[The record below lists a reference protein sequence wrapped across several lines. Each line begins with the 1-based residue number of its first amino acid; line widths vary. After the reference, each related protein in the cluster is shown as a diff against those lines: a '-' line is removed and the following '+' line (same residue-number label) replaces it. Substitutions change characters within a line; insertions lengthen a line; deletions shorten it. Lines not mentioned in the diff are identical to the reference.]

1 MAMDEMK
8 RQLFEQ
14 ERWIHRLS
22 ALSGLVYMLSNSL
35 QAVEMDGK
43 DDYINA
49 VGYISSSLSETEL
62 ALETAIR
69 GNVHI
74 FQRLESTDVCAFAGI
89 FCVKEKS
96 PLRGHFFV
104 ARKACCRK
112 RKACYDR
119 YMETVTGLADLRF

>member
-14 ERWIHRLS
+14 ERWIYRLS

-49 VGYISSSLSETEL
+49 VGYISSSLS
-62 ALETAIR
+62 ATAIR

-89 FCVKEKS
+89 SCVKEKS
-96 PLRGHFFV
+96 PIRDFFV
-104 ARKACCRK
+104 ARKVYCRK
-112 RKACYDR
+112 KES
-119 YMETVTGLADLRF
+119 ML

>member
-14 ERWIHRLS
+14 ERWIYRLS

-62 ALETAIR
+62 ALQQLSEVGKHR
-69 GNVHI
+69 
-74 FQRLESTDVCAFAGI
+74 RMR
-89 FCVKEKS
+89 FCRNI
-96 PLRGHFFV
+96 L
-104 ARKACCRK
+104 CK
-112 RKACYDR
+112 RKKSHK
-119 YMETVTGLADLRF
+119 GLFCCKESILSKKGIHAMMDTWKP

>member
-14 ERWIHRLS
+14 ERWIYRLS

-62 ALETAIR
+62 ALQHR
-69 GNVHI
+69 
-74 FQRLESTDVCAFAGI
+74 RMR
-89 FCVKEKS
+89 FCRNI
-96 PLRGHFFV
+96 L
-104 ARKACCRK
+104 CK
-112 RKACYDR
+112 RKKSHK
-119 YMETVTGLADLRF
+119 GLFCCKESILSKKGIHAMMDTWKP

>member
-22 ALSGLVYMLSNSL
+22 ALSGLVYILSNSL

-62 ALETAIR
+62 ALKQLFEEMFISFR
-69 GNVHI
+69 GWKA
-74 FQRLESTDVCAFAGI
+74 QTYAFLQEYP
-89 FCVKEKS
+89 V
-96 PLRGHFFV
+96 
-104 ARKACCRK
+104 
-112 RKACYDR
+112 
-119 YMETVTGLADLRF
+119 

>member
-14 ERWIHRLS
+14 ARWIHRLS

-62 ALETAIR
+62 ALKQLSEEMFISFR
-69 GNVHI
+69 GWKA
-74 FQRLESTDVCAFAGI
+74 QTYAFLQEYP
-89 FCVKEKS
+89 V
-96 PLRGHFFV
+96 
-104 ARKACCRK
+104 
-112 RKACYDR
+112 
-119 YMETVTGLADLRF
+119 

>member
-1 MAMDEMK
+1 MAMNEMK

-22 ALSGLVYMLSNSL
+22 ALSGLVYMLSTSL

-62 ALETAIR
+62 ALKQLSEEMFISFR
-69 GNVHI
+69 GWKA
-74 FQRLESTDVCAFAGI
+74 QTYAFLQEYP
-89 FCVKEKS
+89 V
-96 PLRGHFFV
+96 
-104 ARKACCRK
+104 
-112 RKACYDR
+112 
-119 YMETVTGLADLRF
+119 

>member
-22 ALSGLVYMLSNSL
+22 ALSGLVYMLSNSQ

-62 ALETAIR
+62 ALKQLSEEMFISFR
-69 GNVHI
+69 GWKA
-74 FQRLESTDVCAFAGI
+74 QTYAFLQEYP
-89 FCVKEKS
+89 V
-96 PLRGHFFV
+96 
-104 ARKACCRK
+104 
-112 RKACYDR
+112 
-119 YMETVTGLADLRF
+119 

>member
-1 MAMDEMK
+1 MAMNEMK
-8 RQLFEQ
+8 RQSFEQ

-62 ALETAIR
+62 ALKQLSEEMFISFR
-69 GNVHI
+69 GWKA
-74 FQRLESTDVCAFAGI
+74 QTYAFLQEYP
-89 FCVKEKS
+89 V
-96 PLRGHFFV
+96 
-104 ARKACCRK
+104 
-112 RKACYDR
+112 
-119 YMETVTGLADLRF
+119 

>member
-14 ERWIHRLS
+14 ERCIYRLS

-62 ALETAIR
+62 ALQQLSEEMFTSFR
-69 GNVHI
+69 GW
-74 FQRLESTDVCAFAGI
+74 
-89 FCVKEKS
+89 
-96 PLRGHFFV
+96 
-104 ARKACCRK
+104 KAQTY
-112 RKACYDR
+112 ALLQEYP
-119 YMETVTGLADLRF
+119 V

>member
-1 MAMDEMK
+1 MAMDEVK

-14 ERWIHRLS
+14 ERWIHRLA

-62 ALETAIR
+62 ALKQLSEEMFTSFR
-69 GNVHI
+69 GW
-74 FQRLESTDVCAFAGI
+74 
-89 FCVKEKS
+89 
-96 PLRGHFFV
+96 
-104 ARKACCRK
+104 KAQT
-112 RKACYDR
+112 YVLLQE
-119 YMETVTGLADLRF
+119 YSV

>member
-14 ERWIHRLS
+14 ERWIHCLS

-62 ALETAIR
+62 ALKQLSEEMFTSFR
-69 GNVHI
+69 GW
-74 FQRLESTDVCAFAGI
+74 
-89 FCVKEKS
+89 
-96 PLRGHFFV
+96 
-104 ARKACCRK
+104 KAQT
-112 RKACYDR
+112 YVLLQE
-119 YMETVTGLADLRF
+119 YPV

>member
-35 QAVEMDGK
+35 QAVEMDGE

-62 ALETAIR
+62 ALKQLSEEMFISFR
-69 GNVHI
+69 GWKA
-74 FQRLESTDVCAFAGI
+74 QTYAFLQEYP
-89 FCVKEKS
+89 V
-96 PLRGHFFV
+96 
-104 ARKACCRK
+104 
-112 RKACYDR
+112 
-119 YMETVTGLADLRF
+119 

>member
-1 MAMDEMK
+1 MAMNEMK

-49 VGYISSSLSETEL
+49 VGI
-62 ALETAIR
+62 
-69 GNVHI
+69 
-74 FQRLESTDVCAFAGI
+74 
-89 FCVKEKS
+89 
-96 PLRGHFFV
+96 
-104 ARKACCRK
+104 
-112 RKACYDR
+112 
-119 YMETVTGLADLRF
+119 

>member
-1 MAMDEMK
+1 MDEMK

-14 ERWIHRLS
+14 ERWIYRLS

-62 ALETAIR
+62 ALQQLSEEMFTSFR
-69 GNVHI
+69 GW
-74 FQRLESTDVCAFAGI
+74 
-89 FCVKEKS
+89 
-96 PLRGHFFV
+96 
-104 ARKACCRK
+104 KAQTYALLQEYLWK
-112 RKACYDR
+112 RKKSHKGLF
-119 YMETVTGLADLRF
+119 VTKKESILSKKESML

>member
-49 VGYISSSLSETEL
+49 VGYRNRIGS
-62 ALETAIR
+62 ETAIR
-69 GNVHI
+69 ENVHI

-89 FCVKEKS
+89 SCVKEKS
-96 PLRGHFFV
+96 PLRGLFLLQGKHV
-104 ARKACCRK
+104 VEK

>member
-62 ALETAIR
+62 ALKQLYEEMFISFR
-69 GNVHI
+69 GWKA
-74 FQRLESTDVCAFAGI
+74 QTYAFLQEYP
-89 FCVKEKS
+89 V
-96 PLRGHFFV
+96 
-104 ARKACCRK
+104 
-112 RKACYDR
+112 
-119 YMETVTGLADLRF
+119 

>member
-22 ALSGLVYMLSNSL
+22 ALSGLVYILSNSL

-62 ALETAIR
+62 ALKQLSEEMFISFR
-69 GNVHI
+69 GWKA
-74 FQRLESTDVCAFAGI
+74 QTYAFLQEYP
-89 FCVKEKS
+89 V
-96 PLRGHFFV
+96 
-104 ARKACCRK
+104 
-112 RKACYDR
+112 
-119 YMETVTGLADLRF
+119 

>member
-62 ALETAIR
+62 ALKQLSEEMFTSFR
-69 GNVHI
+69 
-74 FQRLESTDVCAFAGI
+74 DW
-89 FCVKEKS
+89 
-96 PLRGHFFV
+96 
-104 ARKACCRK
+104 KAQTY
-112 RKACYDR
+112 ALLQEYP
-119 YMETVTGLADLRF
+119 V

>member
-14 ERWIHRLS
+14 ERWIYRLS

-49 VGYISSSLSETEL
+49 VGI
-62 ALETAIR
+62 
-69 GNVHI
+69 
-74 FQRLESTDVCAFAGI
+74 
-89 FCVKEKS
+89 
-96 PLRGHFFV
+96 
-104 ARKACCRK
+104 
-112 RKACYDR
+112 
-119 YMETVTGLADLRF
+119 

>member
-14 ERWIHRLS
+14 ERQIHRLS

-62 ALETAIR
+62 ALKQLSEEMFTSFR
-69 GNVHI
+69 GW
-74 FQRLESTDVCAFAGI
+74 
-89 FCVKEKS
+89 
-96 PLRGHFFV
+96 
-104 ARKACCRK
+104 KAQT
-112 RKACYDR
+112 YVLLQE
-119 YMETVTGLADLRF
+119 YPV

>member
-14 ERWIHRLS
+14 ERWIYRLS

-49 VGYISSSLSETEL
+49 VYKQFLVRNRIGS
-62 ALETAIR
+62 ATAIR

-89 FCVKEKS
+89 SCVKEKS
-96 PLRGHFFV
+96 PIRDFFV
-104 ARKACCRK
+104 ARKVYCRK
-112 RKACYDR
+112 KES
-119 YMETVTGLADLRF
+119 ML

>member
-1 MAMDEMK
+1 MAMNEMK

-62 ALETAIR
+62 ALKQLSEEMFISFR
-69 GNVHI
+69 GWKA
-74 FQRLESTDVCAFAGI
+74 QTYAFLQEYP
-89 FCVKEKS
+89 V
-96 PLRGHFFV
+96 
-104 ARKACCRK
+104 
-112 RKACYDR
+112 
-119 YMETVTGLADLRF
+119 

>member
-62 ALETAIR
+62 ALKQLSEEMFISFR
-69 GNVHI
+69 GWKA
-74 FQRLESTDVCAFAGI
+74 QTYAFLQEYP
-89 FCVKEKS
+89 V
-96 PLRGHFFV
+96 
-104 ARKACCRK
+104 
-112 RKACYDR
+112 
-119 YMETVTGLADLRF
+119 

>member
-14 ERWIHRLS
+14 ERWIYRLS

-62 ALETAIR
+62 ALQQLSEEMFASFR
-69 GNVHI
+69 GW
-74 FQRLESTDVCAFAGI
+74 ESTDVCAFAGI
-89 FCVKEKS
+89 SCVKEKS
-96 PLRGHFFV
+96 PIRDFFV
-104 ARKACCRK
+104 ARKVYCRK
-112 RKACYDR
+112 KES
-119 YMETVTGLADLRF
+119 ML

>member
-8 RQLFEQ
+8 RELFEQ

-62 ALETAIR
+62 ALKQLSEEMFISFR
-69 GNVHI
+69 GWKA
-74 FQRLESTDVCAFAGI
+74 QTYAFLQEYP
-89 FCVKEKS
+89 V
-96 PLRGHFFV
+96 
-104 ARKACCRK
+104 
-112 RKACYDR
+112 
-119 YMETVTGLADLRF
+119 